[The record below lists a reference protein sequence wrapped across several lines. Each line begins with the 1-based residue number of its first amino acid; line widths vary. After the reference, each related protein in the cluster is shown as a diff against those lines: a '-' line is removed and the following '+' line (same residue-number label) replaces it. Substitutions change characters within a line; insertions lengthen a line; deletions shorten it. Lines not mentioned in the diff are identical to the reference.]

1 MKESE
6 KFTIR
11 VNFKPQQTSITQGE
25 KKYQYH
31 WGRIIGCSLLV
42 FMAIGSSVYYGTYY
56 LSQDNTD
63 ENQTITAETD
73 STEPATTVSQISS
86 IENSGSTTTA
96 NIPNETKIQVKAQ
109 EQTQLDSPGIEN
121 INGDATPVDDIESE
135 LTKITSAITQLN
147 QKTSSIENTTVS
159 DVTSYQA
166 EQPPVIE
173 DKMNN
178 LTGNTSTSLNTATT
192 DAPEIKTNNPSALFT
207 QVKTEIFS
215 DNVSRFIISQNVI
228 ENEPVGTINDIT
240 FENNIATIY
249 AFSQVDDS
257 KNTTLYYQWSLN
269 DEDVAKIQIGVI
281 GNRWRSHSSKF
292 VQSNMH
298 GQWKVELQNENGDVL
313 AISQF
318 EY

>member
-11 VNFKPQQTSITQGE
+11 VNFKPQQNSITQDE

-56 LSQDNTD
+56 FSQDNTD
-63 ENQTITAETD
+63 ENQTIAAKTD
-73 STEPATTVSQISS
+73 STEPTTTVSQIPS
-86 IENSGSTTTA
+86 IENSGSTTTT
-96 NIPNETKIQVKAQ
+96 NIPNETKTPINEPELAQ
-109 EQTQLDSPGIEN
+109 LENLSIEN
-121 INGDATPVDDIESE
+121 ISVDAIESE
-135 LTKITSAITQLN
+135 LTKITSAIKQSSEN
-147 QKTSSIENTTVS
+147 TSSIDNTTMP
-159 DVTSYQA
+159 DVTSGDT
-166 EQPPVIE
+166 EQSPVIE
-173 DKMNN
+173 DKINN
-178 LTGNTSTSLNTATT
+178 LTANTSTASNTAATET
-192 DAPEIKTNNPSALFT
+192 PVIKTNNSSALFT

-215 DNVSRFIISQNVI
+215 DDVERFTLSQNVI
-228 ENEPVGTINDIT
+228 NNEPVGTINDIV
-240 FENNIATIY
+240 FDNNIATIY

-269 DEDVAKIQIGVI
+269 DEHIAKIRIGVI

-292 VQSNMH
+292 IQSNMH
-298 GQWKVELQNENGDVL
+298 GQWKVELQNQNDDVL

-318 EY
+318 KY